1 MRLTSRFCFPVMS
14 ISLLLL
20 AGCAA
25 QDAKEA
31 GRELGGQLLGQAI
44 ILFTF
49 GPDAL
54 QEHTD
59 RKREEQKRETY
70 PYRSS
75 ITREEYIEWQE
86 RRDFERLYES
96 LTEANREYPFSERP
110 TIEDENPTT

>member
-1 MRLTSRFCFPVMS
+1 MRQPSRFYLPVMS
-14 ISLLLL
+14 ISLMLL

-31 GRELGGQLLGQAI
+31 GRELGGQVLGQAI
-44 ILFTF
+44 ILFAF

-54 QEHTD
+54 QEHND
-59 RKREEQKRETY
+59 RKREERKRETY

-75 ITREEYIEWQE
+75 VTREEYIDWQE

-110 TIEDENPTT
+110 TTEDEEPAR